1 MWRMSEREPL
11 RAIEAARLFGEQVVD
26 LVNHLP
32 RRAPRGLRG
41 QLVEAAQAV
50 SALLAE
56 GFGRG
61 TTGEK
66 IHYSRMA
73 NGSIE
78 ESQNYLRQCV
88 NTHLIHRKTFFRT
101 WNLSVATSRM
111 IVNLIAH
118 LERTKDD

>member
-1 MWRMSEREPL
+1 
-11 RAIEAARLFGEQVVD
+11 
-26 LVNHLP
+26 
-32 RRAPRGLRG
+32 LRG
-41 QLVEAAQAV
+41 QLAESAQAV

-61 TTGEK
+61 TTGEN

-73 NGSIE
+73 NGSLE

-88 NTHLIHRKTFFRT
+88 NTHLIHRKTFFRP

-111 IVNLIAH
+111 ILNLIAH